1 MRRALSAVLLLVPL
15 AAGLACSSS
24 APANDGPSTPP
35 DTVLPEASAPQPDD
49 DAGPATADGGD
60 AVAPAQGQLAVLSL
74 NLHCLKT
81 DGTAFTSNDARFA
94 AIATAVAA
102 EDVDVVLAQ
111 EVCASATESARA
123 MLLAA
128 LAKATGT
135 TWSSAIAFAHR
146 AWEGTADE
154 ADENVAI
161 FSRGALTASHET
173 VHRAQGSLRRV
184 TLGATIASRMT
195 TTSGKALPIRV
206 YTVHLDHA
214 TEVARSEQGREVA
227 SASMVESDDLHVGLE
242 TGSGAVSLPVLVA
255 GDFNAQNAAAAPQAM
270 IQFGFVETS
279 GSAQT
284 TRIDHVFT
292 HRSAPFAPDSTKEL
306 FVGSAAVSDHP
317 GVLVRFAPA
326 VPKPVRLT
334 RIVASG
340 TFALP
345 LSVRGDHAPLSWERG
360 WPAFARPS
368 ASAPGVAVVT
378 SELPGAAF
386 AYKFL
391 RQDTDWAT
399 GGNVS
404 GAGETDNASTPSFP

>member
-1 MRRALSAVLLLVPL
+1 
-15 AAGLACSSS
+15 
-24 APANDGPSTPP
+24 
-35 DTVLPEASAPQPDD
+35 
-49 DAGPATADGGD
+49 
-60 AVAPAQGQLAVLSL
+60 
-74 NLHCLKT
+74 
-81 DGTAFTSNDARFA
+81 
-94 AIATAVAA
+94 
-102 EDVDVVLAQ
+102 
-111 EVCASATESARA
+111 
-123 MLLAA
+123 
-128 LAKATGT
+128 
-135 TWSSAIAFAHR
+135 
-146 AWEGTADE
+146 
-154 ADENVAI
+154 
-161 FSRGALTASHET
+161 
-173 VHRAQGSLRRV
+173 
-184 TLGATIASRMT
+184 
-195 TTSGKALPIRV
+195 
-206 YTVHLDHA
+206 
-214 TEVARSEQGREVA
+214 
-227 SASMVESDDLHVGLE
+227 
-242 TGSGAVSLPVLVA
+242 
-255 GDFNAQNAAAAPQAM
+255 M

-378 SELPGAAF
+378 SELPGGAF